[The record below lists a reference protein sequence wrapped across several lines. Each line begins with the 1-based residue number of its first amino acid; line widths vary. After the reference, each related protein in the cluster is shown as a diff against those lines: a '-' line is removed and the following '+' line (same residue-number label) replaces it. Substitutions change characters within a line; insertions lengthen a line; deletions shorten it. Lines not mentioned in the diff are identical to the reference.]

1 MTILADYHTHTIF
14 SHGKD
19 DVVDNAIFAKEKG
32 LKAIGISDHGFNHP
46 AFGLSVNKI
55 APLKERVVKAKSIT
69 GIDVLLGVESNI
81 IGTDGTVDLKPKN
94 YDDFDLFIA
103 GVHKFVMYKFGSIFS
118 LALPNL
124 FHTYLS
130 KKHVSKSA
138 IKNTT
143 KAYINVIKNNPVDI
157 ISHVNFC
164 CFSNALEVAK
174 CASDYGTYI
183 ELNSKKSHLTND
195 EINDILAK
203 TSAKFIINSDAHSK
217 ERVGDFS
224 LALKIADKLQ
234 IPIDRIANADKLPDF
249 RFKRFK
255 SEAGRWTLAI
265 LLKTKFYQKI
275 LEK

>member
-1 MTILADYHTHTIF
+1 MIILADYHTHTIF
-14 SHGKD
+14 SHGKH
-19 DVVDNAIFAKEKG
+19 DVIDNAIIAKEKG
-32 LKAIGISDHGFNHP
+32 LKAIGLSDHGFNHP

-55 APLKERVVKAKSIT
+55 APLKDRVLKAKSIT
-69 GIDVLLGVESNI
+69 GIDVLLGIESNI

-118 LALPNL
+118 IALPSL
-124 FHTYLS
+124 FHTYVA
-130 KKHVSKSA
+130 KKHISKSA

-183 ELNSKKSHLTND
+183 ELNSKKSHLSND

-203 TSAKFIINSDAHSK
+203 TNAKFIINSDAHSK
-217 ERVGDFS
+217 EKVGDFS
-224 LALKIADKLQ
+224 LALSLVDKLQ
-234 IPIDRIANADKLPDF
+234 IPIDRIANANKIPEF
-249 RFKRFK
+249 RFNRFK
-255 SEAGRWTLAI
+255 CEAGR
-265 LLKTKFYQKI
+265 
-275 LEK
+275 